1 MTKLILA
8 ISPDLN
14 LLDQIS
20 AHLQEGGRFQV
31 FCVSSGKDALAL
43 AAKHL
48 FNLAILDA
56 ETNDLP
62 FIPLTR
68 ELVSF
73 LPGLKLLI
81 YPPQNNSHHPVLNG
95 VIANGYLNKPF
106 FGPEVNEK
114 IIHALSE
121 TDSQTGTTSEENTLT
136 RLWIEHPE
144 ASARQIEQ
152 LLASTSASAG
162 ILLIHGQV
170 VATSG
175 ALANETAQNVITFLT
190 RYWTNIQSGE
200 LFRYLKMENETKTY
214 LVYAT
219 PLFKEAALALIYHTN
234 LPLIDIRSQVSLV
247 RKAFLNSNAS
257 SIDEAQQNIPFNTNA
272 DNTSP
277 ADSAQI
283 GPSIPVA
290 AEEAEEPLV
299 PESPAE
305 VTAPEVLA
313 EEAAVSTAAPAADSL
328 EFEEELAGL
337 SEKELK
343 SLDSL
348 IAEMPTPDPEAEDQ
362 TAPEEEPA
370 PIAPNPSKEED
381 WLKISPDVPSGQ
393 ASIAPEILMQRPFGV
408 TQPLPPHIQFSQAVG
423 KTTPLPKINDQT
435 QPIHPEEFPNF
446 DFKLPWEEE
455 AKQETPVSEPNG
467 AVPPPVPQTK
477 GQSSPADVDP
487 SAVFFKY
494 QVLLLPRNPQQF
506 ITHDLADL
514 LNRQLPRL
522 HESNGWLCTGLSI
535 RPLYLQWSVVL
546 PAHTCLPEMVQEIK
560 ERSDIQIFAAFP
572 TLLVTHPS
580 GEFWANGY
588 FCISGEQSLSNRLIN
603 DYISLSRQILSS
615 LPSD

>member
-95 VIANGYLNKPF
+95 VITDGYLNKPF

-121 TDSQTGTTSEENTLT
+121 TDSLAGTASEENTLT

-152 LLASTSASAG
+152 LLAGTSASAG

-175 ALANETAQNVITFLT
+175 ALADETAQNVITFLT

-219 PLFKEAALALIYHTN
+219 PLLKEAALALIYHTN

-257 SIDEAQQNIPFNTNA
+257 PILAQQNSSSNANT
-272 DNTSP
+272 DNSLP
-277 ADSAQI
+277 ADSARI
-283 GPSIPVA
+283 GPSTTPVSA
-290 AEEAEEPLV
+290 G
-299 PESPAE
+299 ESPAPAPAAE
-305 VTAPEVLA
+305 VAAPEDLA
-313 EEAAVSTAAPAADSL
+313 GETAISLAASAADSL
-328 EFEEELAGL
+328 DSMKEQPGL
-337 SEKELK
+337 SEKELE

-348 IAEMPTPDPEAEDQ
+348 IAEMPAPDPEV
-362 TAPEEEPA
+362 EEESA
-370 PIAPNPSKEED
+370 PIAQEPSKEED
-381 WLKISPDVPSGQ
+381 WLKISPDVPSDQ
-393 ASIAPEILMQRPFGV
+393 ANITPEVLMQRPLGV
-408 TQPLPPHIQFSQAVG
+408 TQPLPPHVQFSQAVG
-423 KTTPLPKINDQT
+423 KTTPLPTINDQT

-455 AKQETPVSEPNG
+455 AKQEIPASEPDGAVSTLPVS
-467 AVPPPVPQTK
+467 QTQ
-477 GQSSPADVDP
+477 GQASAADAGS
-487 SAVFFKY
+487 SAVSFRY

-506 ITHDLADL
+506 ITHDLSDL

-546 PAHTCLPEMVQEIK
+546 PANICLSEMVQEIK
-560 ERSDIQIFAAFP
+560 ERTNIQIFAAFP
-572 TLLVTHPS
+572 TLLATYPN

-588 FCISGEQSLSNRLIN
+588 FCLSGEQPLSNRLIN

-615 LPSD
+615 FSSD

>member
-95 VIANGYLNKPF
+95 VIADGYLNKPF

-114 IIHALSE
+114 IIRALSE
-121 TDSQTGTTSEENTLT
+121 TNSLAGTTSEENTLT

-175 ALANETAQNVITFLT
+175 ALADETAQNVITFLT

-247 RKAFLNSNAS
+247 RKAFLNSNTS
-257 SIDEAQQNIPFNTNA
+257 SIEAQQHPSFTANV
-272 DNTSP
+272 DDSLP
-277 ADSAQI
+277 ADSALI
-283 GPSIPVA
+283 GSSAMSVT
-290 AEEAEEPLV
+290 AEEPSTPTLA
-299 PESPAE
+299 AE
-305 VTAPEVLA
+305 VAAPQDLA
-313 EEAAVSTAAPAADSL
+313 EETAISMAASAADSL
-328 EFEEELAGL
+328 ETEEEQPGL

-348 IAEMPTPDPEAEDQ
+348 IAEMPAPDPEVVDQ
-362 TAPEEEPA
+362 ATPEEEPA
-370 PIAPNPSKEED
+370 PIAPEPSKEED
-381 WLKISPDVPSGQ
+381 WLKISPDVPSSQ
-393 ASIAPEILMQRPFGV
+393 ANIAPEVLMQRPLGV
-408 TQPLPPHIQFSQAVG
+408 TQPLPPHVQFSQAVG
-423 KTTPLPKINDQT
+423 KTTPLPTINDQT

-455 AKQETPVSEPNG
+455 AKQETPESEPDD
-467 AVPPPVPQTK
+467 AVSPLPVSQTK
-477 GQSSPADVDP
+477 VQPSTVAGP
-487 SAVFFKY
+487 SAISFRY

-522 HESNGWLCTGLSI
+522 HESNGWQCTGLSV
-535 RPLYLQWSVVL
+535 RPLYMQWSVIL
-546 PAHTCLPEMVQEIK
+546 PADTCLAEMVQEIK
-560 ERSDIQIFAAFP
+560 ERTDIQIFAAFP
-572 TLLVTHPS
+572 TLLVTHPN

-588 FCISGEQSLSNRLIN
+588 FCISGEQSFSKRLIN
-603 DYISLSRQILSS
+603 DYISLSRQILSG